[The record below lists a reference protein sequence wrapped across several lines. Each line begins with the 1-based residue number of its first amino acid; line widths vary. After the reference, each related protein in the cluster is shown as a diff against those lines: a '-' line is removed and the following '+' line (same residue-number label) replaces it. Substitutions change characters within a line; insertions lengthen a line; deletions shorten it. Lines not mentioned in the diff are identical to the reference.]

1 MSRIPVFTRTVLP
14 DNAVGSSAISIA
26 RAPYD
31 QAADAAGNIGRAVTN
46 ISNDFSQMKLRQA
59 EADNTTAVNQAAIDF
74 KMKASDLKT
83 QQRDARQGNP
93 DGFHKDFDT
102 QLQKVQDDYLK
113 AAPSEAARVAMK
125 QTLDVQRVGMYE
137 ENQTWERTRKVE
149 IFGGRV
155 EKSADDMGN
164 MAYQRGLNGQS
175 VDDLYNDADAT
186 TVAGA
191 TFVAPEKVDE
201 LNRKLRANITEG
213 RLKGLAVRDPA
224 AAIKELSGLA
234 TQHDSFSQ
242 ADTFVARKEGG
253 YADNDGGT
261 GAPVNFGIN
270 QKANPDIDVKS
281 LTPQKAQEIRKT
293 RYWDAIGAD
302 KMNPAFASV
311 AYDGAINQGV
321 GWTKTAIAQA
331 NGDPQKLLDL
341 REARYREIAKNPAKR
356 QYLPVW
362 LERLDDLR
370 SHVKTQTSFQPP
382 AATPDNTPGMVD
394 AGNID
399 LLTRPIVKNADG
411 SISTV
416 RSISVN
422 IEGKETLIP
431 TVSEDGRIMGEA
443 EAIETAVKTGKNLG
457 TFLNPEAAT
466 AYAKTLHDQQAKAYL
481 PQDNRLEGLS
491 YEKISALR
499 TSIQSEQ
506 ERQIKLR
513 NEDPIAYMQSKG
525 DVPATPLDVNAP
537 DLNLQI
543 QAREA
548 AAKTNAANY
557 GTPLN
562 IFNKAEADYYAKQ
575 LESQTSEQKLKTLD
589 NLREAIKSPRVY
601 QAALQQIRPDSPAQ
615 AIAGMFLGVNS
626 TMTIDDTNITP
637 RSVAQN
643 IIEGEDLLNPTKAAG
658 KDNGKGST
666 FPMPKDGRD
675 GTDGLRDEFSA
686 IVGDAFA
693 GRQEE
698 QAQVYQAYKAYYAA
712 EAAKTGDYSGV
723 LNTEIARRAAQA
735 VTGGVATKNDKNFLL
750 PWGVPE
756 DVFNDAAESHFQAMK
771 TQFPKFF
778 GPTEWDDVKLENTG
792 EAGRYRMIVGAGY
805 LHDGAGLPLT
815 IKMGR

>member
-31 QAADAAGNIGRAVTN
+31 QAAEAAGNIGRAVTS
-46 ISNDFSQMKLRQA
+46 ISNNFSQLKLRQA

-102 QLQKVQDDYLK
+102 ELQKVQDDYLK
-113 AAPSEAARVAMK
+113 AAPSEAARAAMK
-125 QTLDVQRVGMYE
+125 QTLDVQRASMYE

-155 EKSADDMGN
+155 EKSADDLGN
-164 MAYQRGLNGQS
+164 MAYQRGINGQP

-186 TVAGA
+186 TVAGS

-213 RLKGLAVRDPA
+213 RLKGLAVRDPGA
-224 AAIKELSGLA
+224 ALKELSGLA
-234 TQHDSFSQ
+234 SAHDSFSQ
-242 ADTFVARKEGG
+242 ADSFVARKEGG

-261 GAPVNFGIN
+261 GAPVNYGIN

-281 LTPQKAQEIRKT
+281 LTPQKAQEIRKA

-302 KMNPAFASV
+302 KMTPAFASV

-370 SHVKTQTSFQPP
+370 AHVKTQTSFQPP
-382 AATPDNTPGMVD
+382 AATPENTPGMVD

-399 LLTRPIVKNADG
+399 LLARPITGEA
-411 SISTV
+411 
-416 RSISVN
+416 RPISVT
-422 IEGKETLIP
+422 IDGKETLIS
-431 TVSEDGRIMGEA
+431 TVSEDGRIMDKA
-443 EAIETAVKTGKNLG
+443 EAIETAIKTGKNLG
-457 TFLNPEAAT
+457 TFISAEAASS
-466 AYAKTLHDQQAKAYL
+466 YAASLMQQQKPSMSGL
-481 PQDNRLEGLS
+481 DGLS
-491 YEKISALR
+491 FEKISALR
-499 TSIQSEQ
+499 SSIQSEQ
-506 ERQIKLR
+506 EKQIKLR
-513 NEDPIAYMQSKG
+513 NEDPISYMQSKG
-525 DVPATPLDVNAP
+525 DIPTTPLDINSP
-537 DLNLQI
+537 DLKLQV
-543 QAREA
+543 QQREA
-548 AAKTNAANY
+548 AAKTNAATY

-562 IFNKAEADYYAKQ
+562 IFNKAEADYYSKQ
-575 LESQTSEQKLKTLD
+575 LESQTSAQKLQTLD
-589 NLREAIKSPRVY
+589 NLREAVSSPRVY

-615 AIAGMFLGVNS
+615 AIAGMFLGVKS
-626 TMTIDDTNITP
+626 TMTLDDTNITP
-637 RSVAQN
+637 RQVAQN
-643 IIEGEDLLNPTKAAG
+643 ILEGEDLLNPTKAAG
-658 KDNGKGST
+658 KDNGKGAT
-666 FPMPKDGRD
+666 FPMPPDSA
-675 GTDGLRDEFSA
+675 TDGLRFEFSS
-686 IVGDAFA
+686 IVGDSFA
-693 GRQEE
+693 GRPEE

-723 LNTEIARRAAQA
+723 LNTDIARRAAKA
-735 VTGGVATKNDKNFLL
+735 VTGGVADKNGKSFLL

-771 TQFPKFF
+771 AQFPKFF
-778 GPTEWDDVKLENTG
+778 GSVNWDDVKLENTG

-815 IKMGR
+815 LKMGQ